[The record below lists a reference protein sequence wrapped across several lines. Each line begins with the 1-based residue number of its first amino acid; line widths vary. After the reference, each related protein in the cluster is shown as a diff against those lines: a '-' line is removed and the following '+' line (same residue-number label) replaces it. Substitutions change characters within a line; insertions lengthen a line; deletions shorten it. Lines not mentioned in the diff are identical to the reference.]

1 MPLYFF
7 AAGSEDCFY
16 GQLPTSIDQILG
28 DFLFHECAEAIGGTS
43 LSTADHEGESS
54 PTSIATQEY
63 APPKSLPFPRIQ
75 VTEAKN
81 HAAVFLRIITPT
93 FTEASMPKLS
103 ELARRGFYIPFH
115 LVVPGIRNIH
125 SHLRGAELR
134 VESVKFPAAGLS
146 PSQTVRHLR

>member
-54 PTSIATQEY
+54 QHPSQRKNKLHQNPYPSQESKQRKRRTMQPSFYECAEAIGGTSLSTADHEGE
-63 APPKSLPFPRIQ
+63 SLP
-75 VTEAKN
+75 V
-81 HAAVFLRIITPT
+81 LD
-93 FTEASMPKLS
+93 
-103 ELARRGFYIPFH
+103 
-115 LVVPGIRNIH
+115 
-125 SHLRGAELR
+125 
-134 VESVKFPAAGLS
+134 
-146 PSQTVRHLR
+146 